1 VIIAIGVMRAWRGC
15 ANSLLH
21 PYKKG
26 VALKVKVDQSVAFP
40 LEITMAKVNLSN
52 MTVDSLME
60 LRQRVDKALLERR
73 AEMEKQLARMDAVPA
88 GERDGRRRRGTSALR
103 GRKIA
108 PKYRGPSGETWAGR
122 GAKPRWLVTAV
133 KEGKKLDDFLI
144 DRSETKKRQKP
155 RSKR

>member
-1 VIIAIGVMRAWRGC
+1 
-15 ANSLLH
+15 
-21 PYKKG
+21 
-26 VALKVKVDQSVAFP
+26 
-40 LEITMAKVNLSN
+40 MAKVNLSN

-73 AEMEKQLARMDAVPA
+73 AEMEKQLARMDVVRG

-108 PKYRGPSGETWAGR
+108 PKYRAPSGETWAGR
-122 GAKPRWLVTAV
+122 GAKPRWLVSAI
-133 KEGKKLDDFLI
+133 KEGKRLDDFLI
-144 DRSETKKRQKP
+144 NSETKKRQKP

>member
-1 VIIAIGVMRAWRGC
+1 M
-15 ANSLLH
+15 
-21 PYKKG
+21 
-26 VALKVKVDQSVAFP
+26 DQFVTFP

-73 AEMEKQLARMDAVPA
+73 GEMEKQLARMDAVPG

-108 PKYRGPSGETWAGR
+108 PKYRGPSGKTWAGR
-122 GAKPRWLVTAV
+122 GAKPRWLVTAI

-144 DRSETKKRQKP
+144 DKSATKERRKR

>member
-1 VIIAIGVMRAWRGC
+1 
-15 ANSLLH
+15 
-21 PYKKG
+21 
-26 VALKVKVDQSVAFP
+26 VALLRQFFIHSVALQVKAGQSVTLP

-73 AEMEKQLARMDAVPA
+73 AELEKQLARMDKTVAVPG

-122 GAKPRWLVTAV
+122 GAKPRWLVTAI

-144 DRSETKKRQKP
+144 DKSETKKRQKP

>member
-1 VIIAIGVMRAWRGC
+1 
-15 ANSLLH
+15 
-21 PYKKG
+21 
-26 VALKVKVDQSVAFP
+26 
-40 LEITMAKVNLSN
+40 MAKVNLSN

-60 LRQRVDKALLERR
+60 LRERVDKALLERR
-73 AEMEKQLARMDAVPA
+73 AELEKQLARMDKTVAVSRV
-88 GERDGRRRRGTSALR
+88 ERDGRRRRGASTLR

-122 GAKPRWLVTAV
+122 GAKPRWLVTAI

-144 DRSETKKRQKP
+144 DKSATKERRKR